1 MEGTQF
7 WVSKEF
13 IIIMLKLPTKAV
25 IASLAETPASQIYTR
40 TPDNIDLFTLCEK
53 YSPLQCIVVVGS
65 GPPG

>member
-1 MEGTQF
+1 M
-7 WVSKEF
+7 SK
-13 IIIMLKLPTKAV
+13 LTTKAV